1 MNKRNTAF
9 CGKLL
14 MIAIIML
21 GCSHQSSAQF
31 LSKKFGKGLQILGK
45 DSTFYMKFGFRFQTL
60 YTGEFNLEDANFF
73 NQEDYSTGFV
83 IRRSRLKFDGW
94 AVSPKLT
101 YKFELA
107 LSNRDISGGIS
118 PEFRTA
124 PKLVLDASVE
134 WNFYKN
140 FSVLFGQ
147 RKLPGNRERVI
158 SSGDLQFVD
167 RSRLNSLY
175 NIDRD
180 VGLQFK
186 HKLKLGKSLVRSTIA
201 ISEGEG
207 RNVTEGNFDGSGYT
221 FRVEYL
227 PMGKFSSKGD
237 YVGGDIIRT
246 KTPKLSVGLS
256 YDINKNAVRER
267 GQLGNFIQDSK
278 GDYIGKNLNT
288 FFADMMFK
296 YQGISVMAEYANKKT
311 GDDDPFVFE
320 ETENGPLVIGTF
332 FTGTGFNLSTGYLF
346 KNNYEIALR
355 YTDINPTEGVAND
368 ETQYTLGLSKYVV
381 GHKLKVQTD
390 FSLIERDER
399 DDAFLL
405 RAQVDIHF

>member
-1 MNKRNTAF
+1 LYKKKIVLWHKVIFVAIV
-9 CGKLL
+9 LL
-14 MIAIIML
+14 
-21 GCSHQSSAQF
+21 GFTHVSAQ
-31 LSKKFGKGLQILGK
+31 SIPAKFGKGLRIMGK
-45 DSTFYMKFGFRFQTL
+45 DSTFYMKFGLRFQTL
-60 YTGEFNLEDANFF
+60 YTGEWDLADDKLSNLENY
-73 NQEDYSTGFV
+73 ETGFL
-83 IRRSRLKFDGW
+83 IRRARFKFGGW

-118 PEFRTA
+118 SEFRTA

-167 RSRLNSLY
+167 RSRLNSRY

-186 HKLKLGKSLVRSTIA
+186 HKLKLGKSLIKSTIA

-207 RNVTEGNFDGSGYT
+207 RNVTQGNFGGTGYT

-227 PMGKFSSKGD
+227 PMGKFGSKGE
-237 YVGGDIIRT
+237 YVGADVSRT
-246 KTPKLSVGLS
+246 KTPKLAIGLS
-256 YDINKNAVRER
+256 YDTNRGAVRER
-267 GQLGNFIQDSK
+267 GQLGEFIQNAD

-288 FFADMMFK
+288 VFADLMFK
-296 YQGISVMAEYANKKT
+296 YQGFSVMMEYVHKRT
-311 GDDDPFVFE
+311 GDNDPFVFE
-320 ETENGPLVIGTF
+320 ETENGPNLIGTF
-332 FTGTGFNLSTGYLF
+332 FTGTGLNMSVGYVM
-346 KNNYEIALR
+346 KNNYEVAIR
-355 YTDINPTEGVAND
+355 YTDINPDAGVARD
-368 ETQYTLGLSKYVV
+368 EKHYTLGISKYVV

-390 FSLIERDER
+390 FSFINIQAGNDALLI
-399 DDAFLL
+399 